1 MDGVTLQP
9 AAGSQGELAG
19 ILMIRAHHVQQ
30 GRPRKH
36 VLIPDSAHGTNPA
49 SATIA
54 GYDVISIPS
63 DKSGR
68 IDSQALAREMNEDVA
83 CLMHRSHHVQLV
95 QMYRNSSHL
104 VQCVHPSA
112 LALPK
117 DSECTSV
124 GLLNTVGSPSPGR
137 RSVGSP
143 GRGRHPIAGSERG
156 VLVPVRAA
164 VRRSGFARCP
174 LAGTRQDVPGQPVM
188 PRARHGA
195 HAGACRTRPRHSS
208 PWSGHF
214 PVVLV
219 LALEPGH
226 FRPGRTIDTATTP
239 GSSLRFSGSRC
250 AHSASDCRSPDSL
263 RWPG

>member
-1 MDGVTLQP
+1 METVPELREISLSKLKSNSMAGAADEIAGNCIHLRASP
-9 AAGSQGELAG
+9 ALTPAGHATREPGARSH
-19 ILMIRAHHVQQ
+19 RAVRERRRR
-30 GRPRKH
+30 GLPRPRM
-36 VLIPDSAHGTNPA
+36 
-49 SATIA
+49 
-54 GYDVISIPS
+54 
-63 DKSGR
+63 
-68 IDSQALAREMNEDVA
+68 ALTQSEDVA